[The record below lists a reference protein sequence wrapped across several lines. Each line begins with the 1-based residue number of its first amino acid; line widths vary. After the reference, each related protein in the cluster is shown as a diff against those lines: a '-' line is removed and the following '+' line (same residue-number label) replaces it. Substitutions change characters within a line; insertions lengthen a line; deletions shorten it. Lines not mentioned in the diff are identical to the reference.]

1 MTTHVHLYLR
11 QCRYIINHYINFHF
25 FPNIIVF
32 SIHLWNCE
40 FQVWLYLYNI
50 VLETP
55 YCMSILY
62 CSRGAN
68 YITQILLRPGASD
81 LTGSFRS
88 VIGDKRSRDLLG
100 QIWLPYLNYPW
111 NLKELIKLV
120 VPQIMEGLIKKC
132 PNTFVQWKVSYF
144 KMWISFYLR
153 LYKKEVLQ
161 KLVNSCIS
169 RGYVFQMEMI
179 IRARQFGYTIGEVSR

>member
-11 QCRYIINHYINFHF
+11 QCRYIINYYINIHF

-32 SIHLWNCE
+32 SIQLWNLE

-50 VLETP
+50 FLETP

-88 VIGDKRSRDLLG
+88 VIGDKRSRDLLW

-120 VPQIMEGLIKKC
+120 VQQIMEGLIKKC
-132 PNTFVQWKVSYF
+132 PNTFVQWKSIF
-144 KMWISFYLR
+144 NTRISFYLR

>member
-1 MTTHVHLYLR
+1 
-11 QCRYIINHYINFHF
+11 
-25 FPNIIVF
+25 
-32 SIHLWNCE
+32 
-40 FQVWLYLYNI
+40 
-50 VLETP
+50 
-55 YCMSILY
+55 MSILY

-88 VIGDKRSRDLLG
+88 VIGGKRSRDLLL
-100 QIWLPYLNYPW
+100 QIWLPFLNYPW

-120 VPQIMEGLIKKC
+120 VQHIMEGLIKKC

-144 KMWISFYLR
+144 EMWISFYLR

>member
-11 QCRYIINHYINFHF
+11 QCRYIINYYINIHF

-50 VLETP
+50 FLETP

-88 VIGDKRSRDLLG
+88 VIGGKRSRDLLL
-100 QIWLPYLNYPW
+100 QIWLPFLNYPW

-120 VPQIMEGLIKKC
+120 VQHIMEGLIKKC

-144 KMWISFYLR
+144 EMWISFYLR

-169 RGYVFQMEMI
+169 KGYVFQMEMI

>member
-1 MTTHVHLYLR
+1 MNLYLR
-11 QCRYIINHYINFHF
+11 QGRYIINYYINFQF

-32 SIHLWNCE
+32 SIQLWNLE

-50 VLETP
+50 FLETP

-88 VIGDKRSRDLLG
+88 VIGDKRSRDLLW

-111 NLKELIKLV
+111 NLKEPINRV
-120 VPQIMEGLIKKC
+120 VPHIMEGLIKKC
-132 PNTFVQWKVSYF
+132 PNTFVQWKSVILKREF
-144 KMWISFYLR
+144 LFTLDCTKKRFYR
-153 LYKKEVLQ
+153 SWSTPVFPEAM
-161 KLVNSCIS
+161 CS
-169 RGYVFQMEMI
+169 RW
-179 IRARQFGYTIGEVSR
+179 RW

>member
-1 MTTHVHLYLR
+1 MGVWLGGTFVENWSGNGIEVFKKKKKRISDFSSVLKQMTTHVHLYHR
-11 QCRYIINHYINFHF
+11 QCRFRINYYINFHF

-50 VLETP
+50 FLETP

-88 VIGDKRSRDLLG
+88 VIGDKRSRDFD
-100 QIWLPYLNYPW
+100 
-111 NLKELIKLV
+111 
-120 VPQIMEGLIKKC
+120 C
-132 PNTFVQWKVSYF
+132 PTQTTHE
-144 KMWISFYLR
+144 I
-153 LYKKEVLQ
+153 
-161 KLVNSCIS
+161 
-169 RGYVFQMEMI
+169 
-179 IRARQFGYTIGEVSR
+179 